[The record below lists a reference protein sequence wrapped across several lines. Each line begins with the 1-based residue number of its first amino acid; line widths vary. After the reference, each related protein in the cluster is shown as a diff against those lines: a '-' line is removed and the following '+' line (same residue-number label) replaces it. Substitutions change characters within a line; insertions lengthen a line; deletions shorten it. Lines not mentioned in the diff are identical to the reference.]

1 MKGVFLF
8 MKKTKTKQILAL
20 LLSLTLV
27 FSMTACAKTEKPETE
42 QPSQEIPAEEPAA
55 PAEERSFILATTTS
69 TQDSGLLDYLLPI
82 FKEKTGITVN
92 VVAKGT
98 GAALELAKNGDAD
111 GVLVHAK
118 AQEEAFIAEGFAK
131 ERFDVMYNDFIIV
144 GPESDPA
151 KLLANA
157 PNDPIKAFELLAET
171 KSTFISR
178 GDESGTHTK
187 EKGYWK
193 ELNITPE
200 GEWYVSA
207 GTGMGAVLQM
217 ADEKQ
222 GYTLTDRATYLSM
235 KDKLGLV
242 IVTEKNDKMY
252 NQYGVMMVNPEKYPV
267 KETEVQEF
275 IDFLLSKEGQDLIA
289 GFGKEEFGESLFV
302 PNAK

>member
-1 MKGVFLF
+1 M
-8 MKKTKTKQILAL
+8 KTKMKNLLVL
-20 LLSLTLV
+20 LLSV
-27 FSMTACAKTEKPETE
+27 IMIFSLTACRQETPAE
-42 QPSQEIPAEEPAA
+42 TPADEPAEEVQLSG
-55 PAEERSFILATTTS
+55 EKSFILATTTS
-69 TQDSGLLDYLLPI
+69 TEDSGLLDYLLPI

-118 AQEEAFIAEGFAK
+118 AQEEQFVADGYAK
-131 ERFDVMYNDFIIV
+131 ERFDVMYNDFILV

-151 KLLANA
+151 GLLTDA
-157 PNDPIKAFELLAET
+157 PNDPIKAFTLISENQAV
-171 KSTFISR
+171 FISR

-187 EKGYWK
+187 ERSYWT
-193 ELNITPE
+193 EANITPS
-200 GEWYVSA
+200 GEWYVEA

-217 ADEKQ
+217 ASEKQ
-222 GYTLTDRATYLSM
+222 AYTLSDRATYLSM
-235 KDKLGLV
+235 KDELDIV

-267 KETEVQEF
+267 KEAEVKEF
-275 IDFLLSKEGQDLIA
+275 IDFILSDEGQKLI
-289 GFGKEEFGESLFV
+289 GEFGVEEFGQSLFV